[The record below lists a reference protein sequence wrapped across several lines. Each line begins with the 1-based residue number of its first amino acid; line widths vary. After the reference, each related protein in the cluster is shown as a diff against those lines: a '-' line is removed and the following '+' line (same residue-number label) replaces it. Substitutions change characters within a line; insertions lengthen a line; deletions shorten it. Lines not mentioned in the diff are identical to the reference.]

1 VLDALKS
8 AQETQLKAAEA
19 QLQAGAVDRLEVLA
33 SQLELNTVEL
43 ARFEAQ
49 VKLQQAV
56 GGVEN
61 AVQRP
66 FELPGWI
73 FEETNGEKKKE
84 EGR

>member
-1 VLDALKS
+1 
-8 AQETQLKAAEA
+8 
-19 QLQAGAVDRLEVLA
+19 VLA